1 MKQEVLL
8 DSDVLIWILRGQEK
22 TLELLK
28 ELEGPFYISTISRAE
43 IWAGAFKKEAR
54 KIRRLLDSMINV
66 PVEQEIADLAGEFLR
81 KYGKRG
87 RELELEDMVIAATC
101 VANNLTLFSYN
112 TAHYKSVKELQLYK
126 L

>member
-87 RELELEDMVIAATC
+87 REPELEDMVIAATC
-101 VANNLTLFSYN
+101 AANNLTLFTYN